1 MAESVTLNLF
11 PFSVVDAVLI
21 ANEVVDEKRRSGEEG
36 VVFKIDFEKAY
47 DHVDWGFLDHVLQ
60 RKGFSQ
66 KWRSWIR
73 GCLSSSSFVILVNGN
88 AKGWVKAFRG
98 LRQGDPLSPF
108 LFTLVADVLSR
119 LIIRAEETGIIEGFF
134 VGRDRTRV
142 SLLQFADDTI
152 FFSKTSMEH
161 LQNLKIILLVFGQV
175 SGLKINLEKN
185 TISGLPLGRNPKT
198 ISFWDPVVERISR
211 RLGWFPRERSG
222 LWHKVI
228 ASIYGTHPNGWD
240 ANMVVRWSHRC
251 PWKTIAQVFQVFS
264 PFVRLVV
271 GNGERI
277 LFWED
282 LWWGNQTLCSQF
294 ADLYRVISVKNLT
307 VSNVL
312 GLFLVK
318 FFFLA
323 LSKVSNPI
331 LFLPAK
337 FLWSLKAPSKVKA
350 LAWLVAHGKGI
361 EQFRQALE
369 ISPKSV
375 SAHYGLASGLLS
387 LSKECTNLGAFRWG
401 TSLLE
406 YFSPQCISYILPLR
420 PGSSG
425 KAVERVCGKFQE
437 ASKVA
442 KSTTCLAGN
451 VSCIW
456 KLHGD
461 IQLAYAKCLPWLEE
475 NWNLE
480 IDEEAFS
487 NSILNWK
494 RSCCLSAISANYSY
508 QRALHLAPWQ
518 ANIYTDIAISSDLI
532 CSLKE
537 DDKHNPNSCYLKK
550 CLWEA
555 CYFEGDNNEFWVT
568 LGFVSGHNA
577 LKQHAFIRGLQLD
590 VSLAVAWA
598 CLGKLYRKEGEKQL
612 ARQAFDS
619 ARSIDPSLALP
630 WAGMSADTHA
640 RDSTTDEAYE
650 SCLRAVQILP
660 VAEFQIGLA
669 KLALLSGHLSSSQVF
684 GAIQQAVQHAPY
696 YPESHNLNGLV
707 CEARCDYQS
716 AVASYRL
723 ARCAINT
730 FSGSILKSHLRDIS
744 FNIARSLSKAG
755 NALDAVQEC
764 EDLKKEGLLDA
775 QGLQIYAISLWQIGE
790 NDLALSV
797 ARDLA
802 ASVSAME
809 QASRATSVSF
819 ICKFLYKISGQESAI
834 ISILKMPK
842 ELFQNSKISFVVS
855 AIDALDESNKLE
867 SVVSSSRYF
876 LASHEEIA
884 RMHCLVALGKL
895 VKQGSEHCLGF
906 ENGVHHLRKA
916 LHMFPNSVLIRS
928 EGAAYQQSQAEANID
943 DGENL
948 TNEMALF
955 MINDSN
961 MANALKMQ
969 HYQEV
974 EIGDV
979 WTGDKGISRGN
990 FRHFQRLCLDE
1001 QVWRSRLDKLAFVK
1015 ELTLIS

>member
-1 MAESVTLNLF
+1 MAESATLNLF
-11 PFSVVDAVLI
+11 PFS

-119 LIIRAEETGIIEGFF
+119 LMIRAEETGIIEGFF

-175 SGLKINLEKN
+175 SGL
-185 TISGLPLGRNPKT
+185 PLGRNPKT

-211 RLGWFPRERSG
+211 RLGWLEKDLFVFGEGRITLIQSCLSHIPIYFLS
-222 LWHKVI
+222 LFKILASI
-228 ASIYGTHPNGWD
+228 ASKIEKMQKDFLWSGAGEEKKDHLIRWEIGNDFGGSLEKG
-240 ANMVVRWSHRC
+240 VVFGIRLLRVYMGHILMDGMPTWWLDGHTDVLGRLLL
-251 PWKTIAQVFQVFS
+251 KFS
-264 PFVRLVV
+264 
-271 GNGERI
+271 
-277 LFWED
+277 
-282 LWWGNQTLCSQF
+282 
-294 ADLYRVISVKNLT
+294 RVISVKNLT

-312 GLFLVK
+312 DLRAWSLSSSGLFLVK

-331 LFLPAK
+331 LFLLAK

-350 LAWLVAHGKGI
+350 LAWLVAHGKCFSPYFNIHNVQNDINWFICMKGI

-406 YFSPQCISYILPLR
+406 
-420 PGSSG
+420 
-425 KAVERVCGKFQE
+425 E

-537 DDKHNPNSCYLKK
+537 DDKHNPNSWQLPEKMS
-550 CLWEA
+550 LGGLLL
-555 CYFEGDNNEFWVT
+555 EGDNNEFWVT

-640 RDSTTDEAYE
+640 RDPTTDEAYE

-707 CEARCDYQS
+707 CEAQCDYQS

-764 EDLKKEGLLDA
+764 EDLKKEGLGLLDA

-809 QASRATSVSF
+809 QASRATS
-819 ICKFLYKISGQESAI
+819 
-834 ISILKMPK
+834 
-842 ELFQNSKISFVVS
+842 NSKISFVVS

-916 LHMFPNSVLIRS
+916 LHMFPNSVLIR
-928 EGAAYQQSQAEANID
+928 
-943 DGENL
+943 
-948 TNEMALF
+948 
-955 MINDSN
+955 
-961 MANALKMQ
+961 
-969 HYQEV
+969 
-974 EIGDV
+974 
-979 WTGDKGISRGN
+979 
-990 FRHFQRLCLDE
+990 
-1001 QVWRSRLDKLAFVK
+1001 
-1015 ELTLIS
+1015 